1 MLPMEL
7 EFHAMAA
14 LEAVNAREHAL
25 CCFADST
32 VLPC

>member
-1 MLPMEL
+1 MLAMEL
-7 EFHAMAA
+7 EFHAMAV

-32 VLPC
+32 LLSC